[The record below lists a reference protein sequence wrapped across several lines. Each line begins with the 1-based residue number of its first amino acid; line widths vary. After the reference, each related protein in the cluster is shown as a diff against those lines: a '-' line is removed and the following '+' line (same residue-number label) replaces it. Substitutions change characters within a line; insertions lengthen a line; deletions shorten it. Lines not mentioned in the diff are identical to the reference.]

1 MGSTMFIEQG
11 FRGEFVIFR
20 ISFLFRALR
29 LQELPG
35 DGWAVVIMG
44 EPELMG
50 HLCLGVRWRS
60 GS

>member
-1 MGSTMFIEQG
+1 MFIEQG

>member
-1 MGSTMFIEQG
+1 MGSTVFIEQG

-20 ISFLFRALR
+20 IFLFRALR

-35 DGWAVVIMG
+35 DGWAVGIMG
-44 EPELMG
+44 EPELTG
-50 HLCLGVRWRS
+50 HLCLRVRWRS